1 MSKMKKWGIGIGVIL
16 VLALIGSF
24 LPDSE
29 VEEQEPIAQEVS
41 QTIEKET
48 MSEDSFSK
56 ELNLLEPNL
65 DALDENKY
73 HKDIKVIKEMI
84 KKSEASSS
92 YIVNLKSKYSLTK
105 EQDEK
110 LTSLNDEFNKYTVH
124 YYSVENEMEKKSN

>member
-24 LPDSE
+24 LPDSD
-29 VEEQEPIAQEVS
+29 VEEPISQEVS
-41 QTIEKET
+41 QTTEKET
-48 MSEDSFSK
+48 MSEDSFDK

-73 HKDIKVIKEMI
+73 HEDIKVIKQMI
-84 KKSEASSS
+84 EKSEASSS
-92 YIVNLKSKYSLTK
+92 YIVDLKSKYSLTK

-110 LTSLNDEFNKYTVH
+110 LTALNDEFNKYTVH

>member
-29 VEEQEPIAQEVS
+29 VEEPVS
-41 QTIEKET
+41 QESLQTAEKET
-48 MSEDSFSK
+48 MSGESFNK

-73 HKDIKVIKEMI
+73 HEDIKVIKEMI
-84 KKSEASSS
+84 KKSESSSS

-110 LTSLNDEFNKYTVH
+110 LTSLNDKFNKYTVH

>member
-29 VEEQEPIAQEVS
+29 VEEPVS
-41 QTIEKET
+41 QEALQITEKATI
-48 MSEDSFSK
+48 SEDYFEK
-56 ELNLLEPNL
+56 ELNILEPNL
-65 DALDENKY
+65 DALDKNKY
-73 HKDIKVIKEMI
+73 HEDINVIKEMI
-84 KKSEASSS
+84 EKSEKSSS

>member
-1 MSKMKKWGIGIGVIL
+1 MSKMKKWGIGICVIL

-29 VEEQEPIAQEVS
+29 VEEPVS
-41 QTIEKET
+41 QEAVQTAEKDT
-48 MSEDSFSK
+48 MSGESFNK

-73 HKDIKVIKEMI
+73 HEDIKVIKEMI

>member
-29 VEEQEPIAQEVS
+29 VEEPVS
-41 QTIEKET
+41 QEALQTTEKATI
-48 MSEDSFSK
+48 SEDYFEK
-56 ELNLLEPNL
+56 ELNILEPNL
-65 DALDENKY
+65 DALDKNKY
-73 HKDIKVIKEMI
+73 HEDINVIKEMI
-84 KKSEASSS
+84 EKSEKSSS

>member
-1 MSKMKKWGIGIGVIL
+1 MSKMKKWGIGIGVVL

-41 QTIEKET
+41 QTTEKET
-48 MSEDSFSK
+48 LSEDSFDK

-73 HKDIKVIKEMI
+73 HKDINVIKQMI
-84 KKSEASSS
+84 EKSEASSS
-92 YIVNLKSKYSLTK
+92 YISGLKSKYSLSK

-124 YYSVENEMEKKSN
+124 YYSVENEMEKKSK

>member
-24 LPDSE
+24 LPDSD
-29 VEEQEPIAQEVS
+29 VEEPIAQEVS

-48 MSEDSFSK
+48 MSEDSFDK

-73 HKDIKVIKEMI
+73 HEDIKVIKQMI
-84 KKSEASSS
+84 EKSEASSS
-92 YIVNLKSKYSLTK
+92 YIVDLKSKYSLTK

-110 LTSLNDEFNKYTVH
+110 LTALNDEFNKYTVH

>member
-1 MSKMKKWGIGIGVIL
+1 MSKMKKWRIGIGVIL
-16 VLALIGSF
+16 VVALIGSF

-29 VEEQEPIAQEVS
+29 VEEPVS
-41 QTIEKET
+41 QEALQTTEKATI
-48 MSEDSFSK
+48 SEDYFEK
-56 ELNLLEPNL
+56 ELNILEPNL
-65 DALDENKY
+65 DALDKNKY
-73 HKDIKVIKEMI
+73 HEDINVIKEMI
-84 KKSEASSS
+84 EKSEKSSS

>member
-24 LPDSE
+24 LPDSD
-29 VEEQEPIAQEVS
+29 VEEPISQEVS
-41 QTIEKET
+41 QTTEKET
-48 MSEDSFSK
+48 MSEDSFDK

-73 HKDIKVIKEMI
+73 HEDIKVIKQMI
-84 KKSEASSS
+84 EKSEASSS

>member
-29 VEEQEPIAQEVS
+29 VEEPVS
-41 QTIEKET
+41 QESLQTAEKET
-48 MSEDSFSK
+48 MSGESFNK

-73 HKDIKVIKEMI
+73 HEDIKVIKEMI
-84 KKSEASSS
+84 KKSESSSS
-92 YIVNLKSKYSLTK
+92 YIVNLKSKYSFTK

-110 LTSLNDEFNKYTVH
+110 LTSLNDKFNKYTVH